1 MRSLVRR
8 VFHASVEA
16 DGKKSGEIQQGLL
29 VYVGFEAED
38 SESDLE
44 WCLKKILGLRIFDDE
59 TGKMNLSVNNEMGIL
74 LVSQFTLW
82 GTLKKGYRPSFNRA
96 AMPEKA
102 RNLYNMFLLSMQKS
116 FLGDVHSGKFG
127 ASMKISV
134 IEDGPVTIWMD
145 SKNRTY

>member
-44 WCLKKILGLRIFDDE
+44 WCLKRILGLRIFDDE

-102 RNLYNMFLLSMQKS
+102 RNLYNMSLRN
-116 FLGDVHSGKFG
+116 
-127 ASMKISV
+127 A
-134 IEDGPVTIWMD
+134 
-145 SKNRTY
+145 